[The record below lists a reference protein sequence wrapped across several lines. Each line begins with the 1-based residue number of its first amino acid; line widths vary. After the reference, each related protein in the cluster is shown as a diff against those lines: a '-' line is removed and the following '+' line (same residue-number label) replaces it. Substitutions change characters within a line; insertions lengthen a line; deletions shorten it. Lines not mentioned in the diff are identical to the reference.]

1 MATPFYSHF
10 PAAVETG
17 LARTSWMTR
26 GAIQDDM
33 ALAGRRV
40 R

>member
-1 MATPFYSHF
+1 MTASYSHLSAF
-10 PAAVETG
+10 AGTG
-17 LARTSWMTR
+17 LVGASPMTR
-26 GAIQDDM
+26 AAIQDDM